1 MFVGALL
8 LCASVT
14 DVSSCDVK
22 MNGKDFYNTKEEC
35 ALEML
40 EVAKY
45 TANLLQVVAK
55 PYCFKIE
62 VYST

>member
-1 MFVGALL
+1 MFLGALL

-14 DVSSCDVK
+14 DISSCDVK
-22 MNGKDFYNTKEEC
+22 MNMKDFYGTKEEC
-35 ALEML
+35 ALEMF

-45 TANLLQVVAK
+45 AANLLQVVTK

>member
-22 MNGKDFYNTKEEC
+22 MNMKDFYDTKEEC
-35 ALEML
+35 ALEMF

-45 TANLLQVVAK
+45 TANALRVATK
-55 PYCFKIE
+55 PFCFKIE

>member
-1 MFVGALL
+1 
-8 LCASVT
+8 
-14 DVSSCDVK
+14 
-22 MNGKDFYNTKEEC
+22 MNMKDFYDTKEEC
-35 ALEML
+35 ALEMF

-45 TANLLQVVAK
+45 AANLLQVVTK

>member
-22 MNGKDFYNTKEEC
+22 MNSKHFYNTKEEC
-35 ALEML
+35 TLEMFK
-40 EVAKY
+40 VAKY
-45 TANLLQVVAK
+45 AANLLQVVTK